1 MIVLFNK
8 PFGVV
13 CQFSPHPGR
22 STLAAWV
29 PVPGVYA
36 AGRLDA
42 DSEGLLVLTD
52 EGAVQ
57 ASLSQPRFKATKRYW
72 VQVEGEPREDQ
83 LARLRAGVVLADG
96 PTQPAEVDRCPPPA
110 AIWERD
116 PPIRVRKSIPTA
128 WLDVGLREGRNRQIR
143 RMTAA
148 VGLPTLRLI
157 RYQVGAW
164 RLDGLAPGQWRAVE
178 ATPASPRLQSR
189 HPR

>member
-13 CQFSPHPGR
+13 CQFRPHPGR
-22 STLAAWV
+22 STLADWV
-29 PVPGVYA
+29 PIPGVYA

-52 EGAVQ
+52 EGGVQ
-57 ASLSQPRFKATKRYW
+57 ASLSHPRHRATKRYW

-83 LARLRAGVVLADG
+83 LARLRKGVVLADG
-96 PTQPAEVDRCPPPA
+96 PTLPADVLPCPEPEA
-110 AIWERD
+110 LWERA
-116 PPIRVRKSIPTA
+116 PPIRTRKSIPTA
-128 WLDVGLREGRNRQIR
+128 WLEIGLIEGRNRQIR

-157 RYQVGAW
+157 RYQVGSW
-164 RLDGLAPGQWRAVE
+164 HLDGLAPGQSRVVE
-178 ATPASPRLQSR
+178 TAPMAPRLQSR